1 MRWRHKILLT
11 LGAVLG
17 VMVVAAGLYHWYLK
31 SVNEAYIARLAAQGE
46 PMTLAQV
53 LPPAVPAA
61 ENSAEIFL
69 RAAALLEADS
79 SLLRTD
85 SCRVMLTTTPGKA
98 LVCSQ
103 LPEMHGYD
111 STNPWPVLAQALLT
125 NRPAL
130 ALLLKLA
137 NHPTLDFQIG
147 YAHCLEDS
155 TLFTNLHLVELR
167 KSDKY
172 LRAELEY
179 CLHNVN
185 VAGAMQ
191 YWEAELV
198 LVQATQ
204 NHRLQISQWVR
215 LAMVYG
221 LQNACWEILQSPGV
235 AETQLAQLQ
244 NEWEKLDFIRSSSK
258 ATAMERTVGE
268 IALGDWRQST
278 AAFEQYLG
286 IGKSARIAMGMP
298 DDSESLRA
306 RISNQLQIFLWHYWW
321 SYPDELR
328 ALKGYQVLLDA
339 SRLVETNR
347 SFKIALARQEAG
359 LNTLQITN
367 SPDVFTIFFSA
378 LADTPDYHS
387 MLSESVENL
396 SSTIDKVLIAE
407 TTRQMTIA
415 AIALQRFKLAH
426 GQFPAQLSTLVPAYV
441 NAVPLD
447 PVDGQPL
454 RYRPLSDGNFL
465 LYSVGENGVDDGR
478 NPAPSS
484 PADLKYYNWL
494 GRQNLDWVWPCS
506 PPNTAPP
513 RLPAAGFWMQPKP
526 NAGGTGWRPT
536 TLVAPTGPWPP
547 LAKPPPPCNPAP
559 TPLAPGPT
567 TTSSPPA
574 CWCATT

>member
-1 MRWRHKILLT
+1 M
-11 LGAVLG
+11 
-17 VMVVAAGLYHWYLK
+17 
-31 SVNEAYIARLAAQGE
+31 LAA
-46 PMTLAQV
+46 
-53 LPPAVPAA
+53 
-61 ENSAEIFL
+61 
-69 RAAALLEADS
+69 
-79 SLLRTD
+79 
-85 SCRVMLTTTPGKA
+85 TPGRA
-98 LVCSQ
+98 LACSQ
-103 LPEMHGYD
+103 LPEMRGYD
-111 STNPWPVLAQALLT
+111 STNSWRVLSQALST

-130 ALLLKLA
+130 ALLLKFA
-137 NHPTLDFQIG
+137 DHPTLDFQIG

-172 LRAELEY
+172 LRAELVY
-179 CLHNVN
+179 CLHDGN

-191 YWEAELV
+191 YWEAELA

-244 NEWEKLDFIRSSSK
+244 NEWEQLDFIRSSSK

-268 IALGDWRQST
+268 IALGDWRHST

-286 IGKSARIAMGMP
+286 IGKNARIAMGMP

-306 RISNQLQIFLWHYWW
+306 RISNQLQIFFWRYWW

-328 ALKGYQVLLDA
+328 ALKGYQVLLGA

-359 LNTLQITN
+359 LKALQITN
-367 SPDVFTIFFSA
+367 SPDVFMIFFSA
-378 LADTPDYHS
+378 LADAPDYHS

-396 SSTIDKVLIAE
+396 SSTIGKVLIAE

-426 GQFPAQLSTLVPAYV
+426 GQYPSQLSELVPGYV
-441 NAVPLD
+441 TAAPLD

-454 RYRPLSDGNFL
+454 RYWLQPNGNFL
-465 LYSVGENGVDDGR
+465 LYSVGENGVDDGG
-478 NPAPSS
+478 NPASSS
-484 PADLKYYNWL
+484 PDDFKYYNWL
-494 GRQNLDWVWPCS
+494 DRRNLDWVWPRPAS
-506 PPNTAPP
+506 TTA
-513 RLPAAGFWMQPKP
+513 QP
-526 NAGGTGWRPT
+526 
-536 TLVAPTGPWPP
+536 
-547 LAKPPPPCNPAP
+547 
-559 TPLAPGPT
+559 
-567 TTSSPPA
+567 
-574 CWCATT
+574 